1 MNEIKAPLRIGEL
14 LVQKGVV
21 SADQV
26 RIALIEQK
34 KRREPL
40 GKILVSLGFATE
52 AIIRDVV
59 GGALGQ
65 DSADLSNVVVDGEAI
80 KLIPK
85 EMARRYRI
93 LPLTYDVTRNRLTVA
108 MADTFN
114 VVALDQINALL
125 GGDMEVVPL
134 LAGDTEIE
142 KAIDQFYG
150 FELSVDGI
158 LQEIETGEIDY
169 DSLDPESEAYS
180 QPIVRLVNALLSD
193 AVKRGAS
200 DIHFEPEHGFLRF
213 RYRIDG
219 VLRQVRSLH
228 RTYWAAIAV
237 RLKVMA
243 DLDIAET

>member
-1 MNEIKAPLRIGEL
+1 VNDIKGPLRIGEL

-65 DSADLSNVVVDGEAI
+65 GSADLSNVVVDGEAI

-93 LPLTYDVTRNRLTVA
+93 LPLTYDVWR
-108 MADTFN
+108 
-114 VVALDQINALL
+114 
-125 GGDMEVVPL
+125 
-134 LAGDTEIE
+134 
-142 KAIDQFYG
+142 
-150 FELSVDGI
+150 
-158 LQEIETGEIDY
+158 LQEITAAMIESIQGGKA
-169 DSLDPESEAYS
+169 LSEAMRDFPYVFNTVATLAAFPPPQRIKS
-180 QPIVRLVNALLSD
+180 VA
-193 AVKRGAS
+193 KRS
-200 DIHFEPEHGFLRF
+200 
-213 RYRIDG
+213 
-219 VLRQVRSLH
+219 
-228 RTYWAAIAV
+228 
-237 RLKVMA
+237 
-243 DLDIAET
+243 